1 MRSKS
6 KKLSKLE
13 KERFSVFYDDLSL
26 CMNCGS
32 TYRMTKHEVFEGRNR
47 INSMKYGFVL
57 PLCMRCHQELQEDIS
72 FNDKWKKKS
81 QMYFEEH
88 IGTRDDFLS
97 IFRRN
102 YL

>member
-1 MRSKS
+1 MRTKS

-57 PLCMRCHQELQEDIS
+57 PLCMKCHQELQEDIT

-81 QMYFEEH
+81 QMYFEKH

>member
-1 MRSKS
+1 MRTKS

-32 TYRMTKHEVFEGRNR
+32 TYIMTKHEVFEGRNR